1 MRKFRIEFRWAIQFS
16 ILSIVWMIVEKTI
29 GLHDV
34 YIGKQLIYTNLFAL
48 IAIGIYY
55 LELTDK
61 KKHFYNGNMD
71 WKQGFISGVVLSV
84 LITILSPL
92 ANHIIFTYITPDF
105 FKNMIAYRVKNQLQ
119 TQLQAETYFNK
130 MSYTVLGIFDALS
143 KGILMAAIVA
153 LFVKTKK

>member
-1 MRKFRIEFRWAIQFS
+1 MRKFRIELRWAIQFS
-16 ILSIVWMIVEKTI
+16 IFSILWMILEKTV

-34 YIGKQLIYTNLFAL
+34 HIDKQLIYTNFFAI
-48 IAIGIYY
+48 IAVGIYY
-55 LELTDK
+55 FALTDK

-84 LITILSPL
+84 LITLLSPL
-92 ANHIIFTYITPDF
+92 INHIIFTYITPDF
-105 FKNMIAYRVKNQLQ
+105 FKNMIAYRVKHQLQ
-119 TQLQAETYFNK
+119 TQLQAATYFNK

-143 KGILMAAIVA
+143 KGILTAALVA